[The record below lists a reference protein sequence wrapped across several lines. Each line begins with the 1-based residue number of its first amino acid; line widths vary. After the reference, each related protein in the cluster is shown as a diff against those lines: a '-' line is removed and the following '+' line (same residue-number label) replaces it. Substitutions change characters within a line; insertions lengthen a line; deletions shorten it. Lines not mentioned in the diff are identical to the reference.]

1 MSNIWKV
8 RGKHK
13 IVREYDVD
21 QRQTETRLVCRCGFS
36 YKVPNTELNFSTQ
49 FMEKHGR
56 EANAIAEDIRSDRR
70 LARLINSIGA
80 YKHSPKHSPNR
91 RSA

>member
-1 MSNIWKV
+1 MSNVWKV
-8 RGKHK
+8 RRRHK
-13 IVREYDVD
+13 IVREDYVTNKL
-21 QRQTETRLVCRCGFS
+21 TETLLVCRCGFS
-36 YKVPNTELNFSTQ
+36 FKVPNTGYKDSFHSQ

-80 YKHSPKHSPNR
+80 YKHSPNR